1 MIIENITNDP
11 TDAAVL
17 SAVPCFPVPPSGVS
31 PAIAALRQARDG
43 HGILVGHDGL
53 MLVLRR
59 AWLALDQHISP
70 PIPIHLPY
78 GSIGAN
84 RCALRCGLIPAWIFA
99 AIDEHFAKAA
109 PNEAAAFVTWQET
122 TGTFDVVIP
131 DIVEATPSR
140 LVYRPPV
147 LRPGEHLVADLHS
160 HGAGKAFFSTTDDA
174 DDAHSTKIAIV
185 LGGYGSGERSIAMR
199 LCAHGAYIAMP
210 VPPFEKPA
218 HVR

>member
-109 PNEAAAFVTWQET
+109 PNEAAAPGLPTLRVRLQGSFPKGCTQR
-122 TGTFDVVIP
+122 
-131 DIVEATPSR
+131 PSR
-140 LVYRPPV
+140 GCRVSR
-147 LRPGEHLVADLHS
+147 
-160 HGAGKAFFSTTDDA
+160 T
-174 DDAHSTKIAIV
+174 
-185 LGGYGSGERSIAMR
+185 
-199 LCAHGAYIAMP
+199 
-210 VPPFEKPA
+210 
-218 HVR
+218 